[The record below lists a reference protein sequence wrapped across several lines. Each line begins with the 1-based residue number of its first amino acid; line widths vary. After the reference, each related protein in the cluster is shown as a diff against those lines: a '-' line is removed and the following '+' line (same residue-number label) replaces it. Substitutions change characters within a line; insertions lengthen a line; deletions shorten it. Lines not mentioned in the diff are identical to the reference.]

1 MKSNLTKNIQRN
13 SLDYIVTDLIP
24 YEISRMINLNSF
36 YSFLCKEY
44 KRLDNVIQGIKES
57 AASNDRIVFSSAI
70 SSMPLKYK
78 ILKSENK
85 YREIFL
91 LQPVALL
98 NVYAFVEIFQKIIL
112 AILSE
117 NCAFSIRYHKNN
129 YRLNYIN
136 KIGKKSRYRHGKQ
149 FSVRT
154 DCLYENGSYFH
165 VGPFN
170 SINSFMSS
178 QDWKNL
184 KRKYDYFAHAD
195 YKSCFPSIYTHSY
208 KWIKVS
214 NTVDSKNADGSSLYL
229 VIDKILQLINGK
241 SSNGVVVGPE
251 FSRMIV
257 EILLQHIDVNVKR
270 ELLSLGMKARR
281 DYDIRRY
288 VDDIFIFAKNELEI
302 DKIVRVIEDNA
313 NKFLLQLN
321 ESKFEKRKTS
331 SISKP
336 WLKSARVI
344 SELITKLFRD
354 ENDMSHNSGSEVFAL
369 KISKKRVFTIKN
381 EILGACE
388 LYPQHKR
395 SIVSYVLTTLYMMI
409 LNSKGKNINCKN
421 NEEWMFLYLLELS
434 FYLLSLF
441 PCYEHSQK
449 LVGILDNID
458 GMIDFRRNSRVTS
471 YLHRVVWE
479 YSDVFENSEFADISN
494 LLLTLPAYKV
504 SLPTNVEFSL
514 LTKLKMSNNP
524 VQMADF
530 LMYSRYNKNFRKKVA
545 VSIQDKIS
553 ESIPSLDSKELML
566 LHEFWYVVIFI
577 KCPYIDASLRKKMED
592 ICYKIH
598 SGAQDATFSSVSQ
611 SLVASFLLNDSLYD
625 WYSRFGLFSRSVSY
639 LTNKRCLY
647 INQKLKKEDFIETS
661 FS

>member
-336 WLKSARVI
+336 WI
-344 SELITKLFRD
+344 SGRNPSIWQNQSR
-354 ENDMSHNSGSEVFAL
+354 AL
-369 KISKKRVFTIKN
+369 
-381 EILGACE
+381 
-388 LYPQHKR
+388 
-395 SIVSYVLTTLYMMI
+395 
-409 LNSKGKNINCKN
+409 
-421 NEEWMFLYLLELS
+421 
-434 FYLLSLF
+434 
-441 PCYEHSQK
+441 
-449 LVGILDNID
+449 
-458 GMIDFRRNSRVTS
+458 
-471 YLHRVVWE
+471 
-479 YSDVFENSEFADISN
+479 
-494 LLLTLPAYKV
+494 
-504 SLPTNVEFSL
+504 
-514 LTKLKMSNNP
+514 
-524 VQMADF
+524 
-530 LMYSRYNKNFRKKVA
+530 
-545 VSIQDKIS
+545 
-553 ESIPSLDSKELML
+553 
-566 LHEFWYVVIFI
+566 
-577 KCPYIDASLRKKMED
+577 
-592 ICYKIH
+592 
-598 SGAQDATFSSVSQ
+598 SVSKPYRPRPMTTAQ
-611 SLVASFLLNDSLYD
+611 IFPSCAFWN
-625 WYSRFGLFSRSVSY
+625 RRIPFFSRLS
-639 LTNKRCLY
+639 
-647 INQKLKKEDFIETS
+647 
-661 FS
+661 